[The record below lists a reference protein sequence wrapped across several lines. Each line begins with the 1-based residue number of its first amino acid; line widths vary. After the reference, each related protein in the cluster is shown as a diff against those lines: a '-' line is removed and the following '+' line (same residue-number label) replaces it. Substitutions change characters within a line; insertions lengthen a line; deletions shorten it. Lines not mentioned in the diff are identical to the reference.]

1 MDAADRTGGR
11 WLGWLVI
18 GSGVV
23 GAVIFGAMIRVV
35 GALDP
40 SVGAIQFTFTE
51 AAFRRILDAW
61 GPEGRV
67 RFATHFTYDYVF
79 LGCFGLFGWA
89 LGAWLAGRLERPRWL
104 RALLPWVMPAA
115 AVGDAVEDV
124 LQQSLAAA
132 IPGSRPALAYLVA
145 GVAATLKWA
154 LIAMFIA
161 FVGWAAWLVRRDRT
175 TTSTRAGR

>member
-1 MDAADRTGGR
+1 MDAADRPGGR
-11 WLGWLVI
+11 WLGRLVL

-23 GAVIFGAMIRVV
+23 GAVVFGAMIRVV

-61 GPEGRV
+61 GPEGRD
-67 RFATHFTYDYVF
+67 RFATHFAYDYVF

-89 LGAWLAGRLERPRWL
+89 LGKWLAERLDRPGWL
-104 RALLPWVMPAA
+104 RSLLPWIMPAA
-115 AVGDAVEDV
+115 AVGDAVEDL

-132 IPGSRPALAYLVA
+132 IPGSRPALAYLLA
-145 GVAATLKWA
+145 GVAATVKWT
-154 LIAMFIA
+154 LIAVFIA
-161 FVGWAAWLVRRDRT
+161 FVGWAVWLVRRDRPAT
-175 TTSTRAGR
+175 TTPAGR

>member
-1 MDAADRTGGR
+1 MDAADRPGGR
-11 WLGWLVI
+11 WLGRLAL

-23 GAVIFGAMIRVV
+23 GAVVFGAMIRVV

-61 GPEGRV
+61 GPEGRD
-67 RFATHFTYDYVF
+67 RFATHFAYDYVF

-89 LGAWLAGRLERPRWL
+89 LGKWLAERLDRPGWL
-104 RALLPWVMPAA
+104 RSLLPWIMPAA
-115 AVGDAVEDV
+115 AVGDAVEDL

-145 GVAATLKWA
+145 GVAATVKWT
-154 LIAMFIA
+154 LIAAFIA
-161 FVGWAAWLVRRDRT
+161 FVGWAAWLVRRDRPAT
-175 TTSTRAGR
+175 TTPAGR